1 MMRGL
6 AWLGFVGLASGET
19 TEFLA
24 ADVHVSPHGTNQ
36 FARGGVLR
44 GGRYELRTATM
55 VDLIARA
62 YGVDGELVVG
72 GPNWLELDRFDVYAK
87 APADATPDD
96 LKIMLRAL
104 LAERFKLVVHNETK
118 PMPAWA
124 LTVGKHPALKK
135 SEGSGETGC
144 HNVSGA
150 PAPANVPMFFYSCHN
165 TTMAQFADGMRN
177 MIGSDEYIGRELV
190 VDQTGLEGAWDFN
203 LRYTLYQLMLGT
215 GEPITLFAAI
225 EKQLGLKL
233 ERVKVPMAVIV
244 VDSVNRTPTEN
255 APGVTEKLGIAPPA
269 TDFEVAEVKLGDP
282 ASHRMRFQIQPGGRV
297 NMEGVTLQ
305 FLIQQAWD
313 ITGDMMTGAPKWLE
327 TDRFNIVAKAPASGT
342 ALDRDA
348 VRPMLRALLADRFK
362 LATHLEDRPVPAYT
376 LVAVK
381 PKMKTADP
389 ASRIRFKESPPAQGE
404 KIERFFTFQNMTM
417 AQFAEQLQ
425 RISPGD
431 FHALVLD
438 GTKLDGAWDFTLRF
452 SPAGMERLGRRR
464 GGDTDDAASAS
475 DPSGAITL
483 FEAVEKQLGLKLESQ
498 KRTMPVLVID
508 HVEQKPT
515 EN

>member
-1 MMRGL
+1 ML
-6 AWLGFVGLASGET
+6 DLV
-19 TEFLA
+19 A
-24 ADVHVSPHGTNQ
+24 A
-36 FARGGVLR
+36 
-44 GGRYELRTATM
+44 
-55 VDLIARA
+55 A

-72 GPNWLELDRFDVYAK
+72 GPNWLELDRFDVFAK
-87 APADATPDD
+87 APANATPDD

-124 LTVGKHPALKK
+124 LMVGKHPTLKK
-135 SEGSGETGC
+135 SEGSDETGC
-144 HNVSGA
+144 HPVSGA
-150 PAPANVPMFFYSCHN
+150 PAPPNVPIFFYSCHN
-165 TTMAQFADGMRN
+165 TTMAKFADGMRN
-177 MIGSDEYIGRELV
+177 MIGSEEYIGRERV

-203 LRYTLYQLMLGT
+203 LKYTLYQLMLGR
-215 GEPITLFAAI
+215 GDPITLFAAVDR
-225 EKQLGLKL
+225 QLGLKL
-233 ERVKVPMAVIV
+233 EPVKVPMAVVV

-255 APGVTEKLGIAPPA
+255 VSGVTEKLEIAPPA
-269 TDFEVAEVKLGDP
+269 TEFEVADVKLGDP

-297 NMEGVTLQ
+297 NIEGMTLQ

-313 ITGDMMTGAPKWLE
+313 ITRDRIIGAPKWLE
-327 TDRFNIVAKAPASGT
+327 TDRFNIVAKAPASDT

-362 LATHLEDRPVPAYT
+362 LATHLEDRPVSAYM
-376 LVAVK
+376 LVSVK
-381 PKMKTADP
+381 PKMKAADP
-389 ASRIRFKESPPAQGE
+389 SSRIRFKEDPAPGE
-404 KIERFFTFQNMTM
+404 RVEIVWTFQNMTM

-431 FHALVLD
+431 FNAPVLD

-452 SPAGMERLGRRR
+452 SPAGMERLGRGR
-464 GGDTDDAASAS
+464 GGDSADAGSAS
-475 DPSGAITL
+475 DPSGGLTL
-483 FEAVEKQLGLKLESQ
+483 FEAVEKQLGLKLEMQ

>member
-6 AWLGFVGLASGET
+6 AWLGIVGLVSGQT

-44 GGRYELRTATM
+44 GGRYELRMATM

-62 YGVDGELVVG
+62 YGVDPELVVG
-72 GPNWLELDRFDVYAK
+72 GPNWLELDRFDVFAK
-87 APADATPDD
+87 TAADATPDD
-96 LKIMLRAL
+96 AKIMLRAL
-104 LAERFKLVVHNETK
+104 LAERFKLVVHSETR

-144 HNVSGA
+144 KFVSGA
-150 PAPANVPMFFYSCHN
+150 PAPANVPMFFYSCHS
-165 TTMAQFADGMRN
+165 TMASFADGIRN
-177 MIGSDEYIGRELV
+177 MIGSEEYIGRERV
-190 VDQTGLEGAWDFN
+190 VDQTGLDGAWDFN
-203 LRYTLYQLMLGT
+203 FKYTLYQLMLGR
-215 GEPITLFAAI
+215 GDPITLFEAVD
-225 EKQLGLKL
+225 KQLGLKL
-233 ERVKVPMAVIV
+233 EPVKVPMAVIV
-244 VDSVNRTPTEN
+244 VDAVNRTPTEN
-255 APGVTEKLGIAPPA
+255 IPGVVEKLEIAPPA
-269 TDFEVAEVKLGDP
+269 TEFEVAEVKLGDP

-297 NMEGVTLQ
+297 NMEGTSLQ
-305 FLIQQAWD
+305 FLIHQAWD
-313 ITGDMMTGAPKWLE
+313 ITDDMMAGAPKWLE
-327 TDRFNIVAKAPASGT
+327 TDQFNIVAKAPASGT

-362 LATHLEDRPVPAYT
+362 LATHYEDRPVPAYT

-381 PKMKTADP
+381 PKMKAADP
-389 ASRIRFKESPPAQGE
+389 ASRIRFKEGPEQSG
-404 KIERFFTFQNMTM
+404 KIESVWTFQNMTM
-417 AQFAEQLQ
+417 AQFAEQLR

-431 FHALVLD
+431 FHAPVLD
-438 GTKLDGAWDFTLRF
+438 GTKLDGSWDFTLRF
-452 SPAGMERLGRRR
+452 SPSGMERLGRAR
-464 GGDTDDAASAS
+464 GGDSDDAASAS

-483 FEAVEKQLGLKLESQ
+483 FEAIEKQLGLKLEMQ